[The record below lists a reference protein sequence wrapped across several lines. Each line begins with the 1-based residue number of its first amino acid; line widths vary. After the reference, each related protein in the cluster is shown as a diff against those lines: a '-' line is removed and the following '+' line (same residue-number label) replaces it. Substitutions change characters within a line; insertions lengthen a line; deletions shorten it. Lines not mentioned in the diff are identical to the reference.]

1 MSFTDRRKRRGG
13 RRRGKVT
20 LKKVNRKVNKIINS
34 QEVKIFDGVF
44 ALVPTVAGVIAWISP
59 IVQGDDTNE
68 REGNELLIKSIDID
82 FHVHKSVS
90 TSDVPAIVRVMVMT
104 DQQPTNGI
112 AGLNTILQVA
122 NETHSPIDRV
132 SRGRFKFL
140 YDRYFSMNAM
150 SALLRNDT
158 TEAWGSSIKHGTF
171 HKKMSLKT
179 TFNDNAVVIATGA
192 GSSRKHLY
200 IICITNTVAAAT
212 AVHGIVR
219 LRYLDS

>member
-1 MSFTDRRKRRGG
+1 MSQRMLRGRGRRTRRK
-13 RRRGKVT
+13 KLT

-34 QEVKIFDGVF
+34 QEIKIFDGVF
-44 ALVPTVAGVIAWISP
+44 ELTPTVAGVIAWISP

-68 REGNELLIKSIDID
+68 REGNELLIKKIDVD
-82 FHVHKSVS
+82 FHVHKLKS
-90 TSDVPAIVRVMVMT
+90 TSDIPLIVRVIIMT
-104 DQQPTNGI
+104 DQQPTNAV
-112 AGLNTILQVA
+112 AGVNTIFQAA

-140 YDRYFSMNAM
+140 YDRYFTLAAT
-150 SALLRNDT
+150 SALLQSDAA
-158 TEAWGSSIKHGTF
+158 EAWGSNIKHGSF
-171 HKKMSLKT
+171 HRKLSLKT

-200 IICITNTVAAAT
+200 IITIANSVAVAS

-219 LRYLDS
+219 LQYLDS